1 MDMHPEFRSSKFAQG
16 LGVRREVLGDS
27 HVDRSLNAATDDSA
41 PLQRLVTEWCWGDI
55 WTRPGLDR
63 RSRSFLNLAM
73 LAALNRPHEL
83 RLHIR
88 GALNNGI
95 SRAEL
100 REVVLQIA
108 VYCGVPAGIDTQRVV
123 EATLAEIDAESA
135 QTSIQEE
142 GRV

>member
-1 MDMHPEFRSSKFAQG
+1 MDRHPEFRSSKFAQG
-16 LGVRREVLGDS
+16 LAVRREVLGDS
-27 HVDRSLNAATDDSA
+27 HVDRSLNAATDASA

-63 RSRSFLNLAM
+63 RSRSLLNLAM

-83 RLHIR
+83 RLHVR

-95 SRAEL
+95 SREEL

-123 EATLAEIDAESA
+123 EATLAEIDAEEAALQKESR
-135 QTSIQEE
+135 
-142 GRV
+142 G